1 MDRCDRKKRLK
12 HLSSEATRI
21 VNITGTKRV
30 RFKGK
35 TADSKYKGVYLRKDG
50 RKKKWRA
57 NIHYSGKRRHIG
69 YFYEEKDAAIA
80 FDKVH
85 REVHGKIGMINR
97 DIYPEDF
104 KESQD
109 E

>member
-1 MDRCDRKKRLK
+1 MDLVDRKKRLGDFASK
-12 HLSSEATRI
+12 AMTVI
-21 VNITGTKRV
+21 NITGTKKLKY
-30 RFKGK
+30 KGK
-35 TADSKYKGVYLRKDG
+35 PAASKYKGVYFAYD

-57 NIHYSGKRRHIG
+57 YIKYSGQRRHIG

-97 DIYPEDF
+97 DIYPKDF
-104 KESQD
+104 K
-109 E
+109 

>member
-1 MDRCDRKKRLK
+1 MDKPARKERLSDLAGKAMTIINVTATKRL
-12 HLSSEATRI
+12 
-21 VNITGTKRV
+21 V
-30 RFKGK
+30 FKQK
-35 TADSKYKGVYLRKDG
+35 PTDSKYKGVYLRKDG

-57 NIHYSGKRRHIG
+57 YIKYNKKPRHIG

-104 KESQD
+104 EQ
-109 E
+109 ERE